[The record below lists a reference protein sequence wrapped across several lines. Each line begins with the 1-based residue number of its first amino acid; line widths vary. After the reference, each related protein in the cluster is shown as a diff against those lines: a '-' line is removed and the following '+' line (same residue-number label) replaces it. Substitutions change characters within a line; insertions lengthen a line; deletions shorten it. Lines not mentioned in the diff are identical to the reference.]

1 MLGGLGLGFRA
12 RRGLG
17 LLEGVWGCAWVG
29 AGQGTGIAVGGGVGI
44 RGVGAVQGFEARH
57 TGGTGVRQIW
67 GAGASS
73 ALPGQGIWAEPHV
86 ATHPPAGCGCDP
98 RGTLAS
104 HCANGTCS
112 CDRGTGACACRP
124 NVVGK
129 SCDRCAP
136 HFWSLG
142 GPRGCEPCGC
152 HPTHA
157 LHPACDTVSPLAP
170 CYGSTALLEPSELH
184 SEHGTVAA
192 GDRAV
197 PVPAWL
203 WGPCLFPVP
212 GAPLGRPRAAVPRWE
227 HIPGTGG
234 AGALGMWG
242 GGGTLGAW

>member
-1 MLGGLGLGFRA
+1 MELGLRA
-12 RRGLG
+12 RRDLG
-17 LLEGVWGCAWVG
+17 LLEGVWGCACVE
-29 AGQGTGIAVGGGVGI
+29 AGQGTRIRVGGVVGI
-44 RGVGAVQGFEARH
+44 KGVGAVQGLEARELR
-57 TGGTGVRQIW
+57 GTGVRQIW
-67 GAGASS
+67 GAAASS
-73 ALPGQGIWAEPHV
+73 TLPGQRVWAEPHV

-104 HCANGTCS
+104 HCTNGI
-112 CDRGTGACACRP
+112 CDCDHGTGACACRP

-170 CYGSTALLEPSELH
+170 CYSSTALLGPNELH
-184 SEHGTVAA
+184 SEHGTVTA
-192 GDRAV
+192 GDGAV

-203 WGPCLFPVP
+203 RGSCLFTVP
-212 GAPLGRPRAAVPRWE
+212 GAPLGRPRAGVPRWE

-234 AGALGMWG
+234 AKALGMRDVG
-242 GGGTLGAW
+242 GLLDEW